1 MQKRRKLTLGLLLIR
16 RNECSLLNVIWQQ
29 KAVEPS
35 HYLVKYQGISLLN
48 GNFDLEIK
56 TQIANEHLYETILAL
71 KRLNFTIMTISN

>member
-1 MQKRRKLTLGLLLIR
+1 MQTRRKLTLGLLLIR

-35 HYLVKYQGISLLN
+35 HYLVKYQGISLLK

-56 TQIANEHLYETILAL
+56 TETYTYL
-71 KRLNFTIMTISN
+71 KHKLQMNIYMKQFLP